1 MFKTLSKI
9 WFPLGL
15 AGLLLLALPGVVLLG
30 LNLADASGAVNEWME
45 NHFSLTYH
53 PAVPGWAAVLLLL
66 LPPLIALLYFLKLK
80 RKPLQVPST
89 LLWRKSI
96 EDLHVNSL
104 FQWLRDN
111 LLLLLQI
118 LIVLILIYAVMAF
131 QRHAR
136 AGSGRHY
143 ILMIDNS
150 ASMSV
155 MDVAPNRLEQAKQ
168 EALNEIDA
176 YTDND
181 FGMVLVF
188 NSTAE
193 ILQSY
198 TNDRNLL
205 RLAVRNID
213 LTHRPT
219 RIGEALTLA
228 DSLANPQRSSDDNAV
243 RPAGEEA
250 GKERTYVANEG
261 IPTEVHLFSD
271 GRFADV
277 PDFSLGNLNLQFHSV
292 GQPGAGGVDNV
303 GLVTLN
309 AVRDIKDPSALQ
321 VLATVQNF
329 GRHKAEVR
337 VRLEVLVNGKLKD
350 IYDQPANSTLTVNE
364 RVPPASEGDQ
374 DESGAGDN
382 PGEASVNF
390 QVRDLDDRADTV
402 LHAYLL
408 DHHDQFADDDQAWLV
423 VGIIRKARVL
433 IVGKPNKPIRDF
445 FDQEATQKVASV
457 TYLTPEDLKDEKT
470 YLRPARE
477 GAFDLV
483 IFDRCRP
490 ATESELPL
498 ANTLFIDALPPAW
511 RKEDMPRKE
520 NVKVIGSNAK
530 HPLMQYLTT
539 LGDVH
544 IGEYFQFDL
553 KDPRVP
559 AQTPRLLE
567 ADRDTTL
574 LFTLPRA
581 SFTDVIM
588 TFPLITDQGD
598 WNTDWVKQIS
608 FPLFLRNLLYY
619 LGNVS
624 DAAGEETVQAGQ
636 IKTLRPDVPLR
647 KIDVIDPEG
656 NKETLERGNRP
667 DFLYGKTDELGVY
680 QVQAAGSE
688 VRSFAVNLLDAEESN
703 IEPRAQFRIGAT
715 KITPGE
721 IRGQPRDLWHWITL
735 AALVLILLE
744 WYIYNRRIFV

>member
-1 MFKTLSKI
+1 MVKTLARI
-9 WFPLGL
+9 WFPLCL
-15 AGLLLLALPGVVLLG
+15 AGLLLFALPGAVLLA
-30 LNLADASGAVNEWME
+30 LNLADSSGPVNHWLES
-45 NHFSLTYH
+45 NLSLTYH
-53 PAVPGWAAVLLLL
+53 PAVPGWAAVVLLL

-89 LLWRKSI
+89 YLWRKSI

-118 LIVLILIYAVMAF
+118 LTVLVLVYAVMAF

-155 MDVAPNRLEQAKQ
+155 TDVAPNRLEQAKQ

-176 YTDND
+176 YTDDD

-188 NSTAE
+188 NSAAE

-198 TNDRNLL
+198 TKDRNLL
-205 RLAVRNID
+205 RLAVRDID

-219 RIGEALTLA
+219 RISEALTLA
-228 DSLANPQRSSDDNAV
+228 DSLANPQRSTDDNAV

-250 GKERTYVANEG
+250 GKERTYVTNEG

-277 PDFSLGNLNLQFHSV
+277 PDFSLGNLNLQFHSI
-292 GQPGAGGVDNV
+292 GQSGTESVDNV

-309 AVRDIKDPSALQ
+309 AVRDIKDPSSLQ

-329 GRHKAEVR
+329 RRQKAEVR
-337 VRLEVLVNGKLKD
+337 IRLEVLVNGKMKG
-350 IYDQPANSTLTVNE
+350 IYDQPTNSKLTLNE
-364 RVPPASEGDQ
+364 RIPPAVEGDK
-374 DESGAGDN
+374 DESGAQDN

-402 LHAYLL
+402 LHAYFL
-408 DHHDQFADDDQAWLV
+408 DHHDHFADDDQAWLV

-433 IVGKPNKPIRDF
+433 IVGKPNKPVRDF

-457 TYLTPEDLKDEKT
+457 TYLAPDDLKDERA

-483 IFDRCRP
+483 VFDRCRP
-490 ATESELPL
+490 EKESDLPL
-498 ANTLFIDALPPAW
+498 ANTLFIDALPPPW
-511 RKEDMPRKE
+511 RKEDMPRQE
-520 NVKVIGSNAK
+520 NVKVIGGNTK

-539 LGDVH
+539 LQDIH
-544 IGEYFQFDL
+544 IGEYFRFDL
-553 KDPRVP
+553 KGPGVP

-567 ADRDTTL
+567 ADRDTAL
-574 LFTLPRA
+574 LFTLPRG

-588 TFPLITDQGD
+588 AFPLITDQDD

-619 LGNVS
+619 LGNIS
-624 DAAGEETVQAGQ
+624 DAAGEETVQPGQ
-636 IKTLRPDVPLR
+636 VKTLRPDTAVR
-647 KIDVIDPEG
+647 KIEVMDPSG
-656 NKETLERGNRP
+656 KKETLERGNRP
-667 DFLYGKTDELGVY
+667 DFLYGKTEQLGIY
-680 QVQAAGSE
+680 QVRSDASE

-703 IEPRAQFRIGAT
+703 IEPRGQFRIGAT
-715 KITPGE
+715 NITPEE
-721 IRGQPRDLWHWITL
+721 IRGQPRDLWHWIAL

-744 WYIYNRRIFV
+744 WYVYNRRIFI